1 MKTRK
6 VRLHKFLG
14 CGPMYRAIAKHQRA
28 GRTVAVIS
36 LRVEFDLRAAAVAG
50 VNLVKLLV
58 SQPSDPEMAHDI
70 HDALKRSGAI
80 DVCYADGEFA
90 L

>member
-1 MKTRK
+1 MNTRK
-6 VRLHKFLG
+6 VKFHKVLG

-36 LRVEFDLRAAAVAG
+36 LRAEFDLRAAAVAG
-50 VNLVKLLV
+50 VNVVKLLV
-58 SQPSDPEMAHDI
+58 SQPDDPEMAHDI

-80 DVCYADGEFA
+80 DVCYADGEFT

>member
-1 MKTRK
+1 MKTRQ
-6 VRLHKFLG
+6 VMLHKTQG
-14 CGPMYRAIAKHQRA
+14 HGPMYRAIAKHQRA

-36 LRVEFDLRAAAVAG
+36 LRAEFDLRAAATAG

-58 SQPSDPEMAHDI
+58 SQPDDPEMAHDI
-70 HDALKRSGAI
+70 HDALNRSGAI